1 MKAIAVAGET
11 KQGSG
16 DRGGGRLYDC
26 SRASFSFCTV
36 VFLLLSWVLGDSAW
50 VDAELVLR
58 EVSEVVEVSS
68 DLLMDVFKG
77 SLLGVVWMVV
87 SVLSWVSGAR
97 SLSRKLG
104 GRSSIIC
111 TNCTNRKP

>member
-1 MKAIAVAGET
+1 MGGLKAIAVAGET

-36 VFLLLSWVLGDSAW
+36 VFLLLSWDSAW

-77 SLLGVVWMVV
+77 SLLGVVWMAVA
-87 SVLSWVSGAR
+87 VLSWVSGAR

-111 TNCTNRKP
+111 TNCTSRKP